1 MFANVW
7 RERVNCPP
15 KILHTIPVL
24 LLLTRVE
31 TLILWRSSTLLKI
44 FAKLQSSSRT
54 DFVLLTYCIAWNLG
68 DWMFLEQNDDDK
80 FNFITCDVFK
90 SFHVI
95 HSFEKP
101 NLACKVQTQRLD
113 KLKLLSSNTAN
124 QKWSPRGQ
132 IFTSLASKLPCPR
145 LEYSTIFWTVE
156 TLLENAKNLAEIL
169 QIPFLFSKLEHR
181 LSQAGLPPMKL
192 SPMTK
197 SLLFLQF
204 HFFF

>member
-1 MFANVW
+1 
-7 RERVNCPP
+7 
-15 KILHTIPVL
+15 
-24 LLLTRVE
+24 
-31 TLILWRSSTLLKI
+31 
-44 FAKLQSSSRT
+44 
-54 DFVLLTYCIAWNLG
+54 
-68 DWMFLEQNDDDK
+68 MFLEQNDDDK

-145 LEYSTIFWTVE
+145 LEDSTIF
-156 TLLENAKNLAEIL
+156 
-169 QIPFLFSKLEHR
+169 
-181 LSQAGLPPMKL
+181 
-192 SPMTK
+192 
-197 SLLFLQF
+197 
-204 HFFF
+204 